1 MFMKITEAGEILSE
15 INTMGY
21 GWRALQVHFSNVL
34 CLKFYYDL
42 NILWIVKITEN

>member
-1 MFMKITEAGEILSE
+1 MKITEAGEILSE
-15 INTMGY
+15 INTY
-21 GWRALQVHFSNVL
+21 GLWSALQVHFSNVL